1 MAILSSITTG
11 MFWGRDIGMGE
22 ENSIWQSK
30 LYIKSTDKGFLKSFI
45 LYNLEDY
52 SERQCLQIYQG
63 MLLLFYS

>member
-1 MAILSSITTG
+1 
-11 MFWGRDIGMGE
+11 MGE